1 MLGVSK
7 KDEFR
12 RLLISV
18 TQKSL
23 KKSATPQDRPTAQS
37 VFLKYWPH
45 IVTVFIIVF
54 VAAIRIR
61 LLETPLE
68 RDEGE
73 FAYMGQLMLQGIP
86 PYLIFYSMK
95 LPGIYAAY
103 ALMMAVFG
111 QTIAGV
117 HIGLLVVNAI
127 AIILIFILARRLFDD
142 VVAVVAVSSYALL
155 SVSPTVLGTSAHA
168 TQFIV
173 PFVLGG
179 TIVLLK
185 ALDSGKYWMIFVS
198 GLAYGM
204 AFIIKQHAVFFIPF
218 AALYFT
224 WYIIRTR
231 PFDLKR
237 LASGISLLL
246 IASAIPFVITC
257 VWLYFAGTLSKFWFW
272 TFTYA
277 HQYVSMIPLTDAVQN
292 FKISAS
298 NVVEPWDLLW
308 IIAGIGLTSIL
319 WYEKA
324 RSNRFFLIVFT
335 LFSFLTICPGF
346 FFREHYFVTI
356 LPSVALL
363 AGVATSAAMQFLS
376 DKKMPLVVR
385 LLPIIVTT
393 AALVYPITQFSDFF
407 FRITPVQACRM
418 MYGVTPFPESI
429 EVAKYIRNHSTKE
442 DTIAVIGSE
451 PQIYF
456 YADRKSATGYIYVYG
471 LMEQQ
476 DYASWM
482 QDDMIR
488 EIEGALP
495 KYVVFVKDPTSWLAS
510 PNSDATILNWRQTF
524 TKNNYRI
531 VGIIDI
537 VDDDLSPSYWD
548 EEISRYNPQSP
559 SNLVVFERKEK
570 IK

>member
-1 MLGVSK
+1 MK
-7 KDEFR
+7 
-12 RLLISV
+12 
-18 TQKSL
+18 
-23 KKSATPQDRPTAQS
+23 KKSPKKAATPEDRPTAQS
-37 VFLKYWPH
+37 AFLKYWPH
-45 IVTVFIIVF
+45 IIAAIIIVF
-54 VAAIRIR
+54 VVAIRIR

-73 FAYMGQLMLQGIP
+73 FAYMGQLLLQGIP
-86 PYLIFYSMK
+86 PYLIVYSMK

-111 QTIAGV
+111 QTIVGV
-117 HIGLLVVNAI
+117 HLGLLAVNSI
-127 AIILIFILARRLFDD
+127 AIILMFILARRLFDD
-142 VVAVVAVSSYALL
+142 GVAAVAASSYALL
-155 SVSPTVLGTSAHA
+155 SLSPTVLGTSAHA

-185 ALDSGKYWMIFVS
+185 ALDSGKYLMIFVS

-204 AFIIKQHAVFFIPF
+204 AFIMKQHAVFFIPF
-218 AALYFT
+218 AALYFS
-224 WYIIRTR
+224 WCIIRTR
-231 PFDLKR
+231 PLDFKR
-237 LASGISLLL
+237 LASGTSLLL
-246 IASAIPFVITC
+246 MASAIPFLITC
-257 VWLYFAGTLSKFWFW
+257 ASLYFAGTLSKFWFW

-277 HQYVSMIPLTDAVQN
+277 HQYVSLVSLSEAVQN
-292 FKISAS
+292 LKISVS
-298 NVVEPWDLLW
+298 NVVESWDLLW
-308 IIAGIGLTSIL
+308 IIAGIGLTSTF

-335 LFSFLTICPGF
+335 LFSFFTICPGF

-376 DKKMPLVVR
+376 VRKMPLVVR

-407 FRITPVQACRM
+407 FRVTPVQACRM
-418 MYGVTPFPESI
+418 MYGATPFPESI
-429 EVAKYIRNHSTKE
+429 EIATYIRNHSTKE
-442 DTIAVIGSE
+442 DKIAVIGSE

-471 LMEQQ
+471 LMEPQY
-476 DYASWM
+476 YASWM
-482 QDDMIR
+482 QHDMIR
-488 EIEGALP
+488 EIEADPP
-495 KYVVFVKDPTSWLAS
+495 KYVVFIKEPTSWLAS
-510 PNSDATILNWRQTF
+510 PTSDMTILNWTQIF
-524 TKNNYRI
+524 TNDNFRI
-531 VGIIDI
+531 VGIIDMM
-537 VDDDLSPSYWD
+537 DDDTSISYWD
-548 EEISRYNPQSP
+548 EEISRYKPQST

-570 IK
+570 IN